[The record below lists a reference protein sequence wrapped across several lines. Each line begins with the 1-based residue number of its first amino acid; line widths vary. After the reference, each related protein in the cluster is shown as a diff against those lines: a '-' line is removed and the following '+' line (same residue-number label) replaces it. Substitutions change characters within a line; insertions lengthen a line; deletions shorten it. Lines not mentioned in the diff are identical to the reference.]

1 MRKRERARRKSKS
14 ELEIAN
20 ALDARLAANPLASI
34 SSETIIKLA
43 GRYGTSAVLGGAYV
57 FAYKARAKKPPVSEP
72 RLLNPLVW
80 LKKSNVC
87 QPALMVRHSC
97 GNRHGPLDLG
107 ATDSVI
113 IDVRRKHE
121 RHAYPKKRESAI
133 LYPRSTKHL
142 ATGSSKAERGRQ
154 TEPVISDFFIPISSS
169 FPAMNRSPI
178 PCGCM

>member
-57 FAYKARAKKPPVSEP
+57 FAYKA
-72 RLLNPLVW
+72 
-80 LKKSNVC
+80 SNVC